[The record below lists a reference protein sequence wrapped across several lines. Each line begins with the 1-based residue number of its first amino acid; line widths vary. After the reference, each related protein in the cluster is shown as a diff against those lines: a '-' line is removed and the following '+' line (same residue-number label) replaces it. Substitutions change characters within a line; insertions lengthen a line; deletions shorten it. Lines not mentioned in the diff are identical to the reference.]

1 VVIGFGPL
9 ALPSQASRE
18 DQDGGPNS
26 ISIAGRSVALEQ
38 TQGGRRDLRL
48 RDDDGIESHGRCLVV
63 FGTRDDTKRRAVAR
77 SVSLSVEPGL
87 NRGNFPR
94 MLKPSLIF
102 LGLLSLGGCRDAAET
117 SLVAEELPIATAETA
132 IAGEWSLFRGDSAL
146 TGESSEVLPAPLTLA
161 WKLEMIGPIVA
172 TAAIANESVFVGS
185 QDGDFRAIDLE
196 SGKEKWMKQLGDTLE
211 SSACILDGVVYVGSG
226 DGALYAL
233 NAETGEEIWKYQTE
247 GEILGGVN
255 FLRHEDKTLLY
266 VGSYDNFLHCVDAE
280 TGKGLWKAETGN
292 YVNGT
297 PAVAEGKVM
306 FGGCDAILYMVD
318 AVTGEPGGEIE
329 IGSYVANS
337 IAVKDGIAYL
347 AHYGNQAEAY
357 SLADKK
363 QLWVFQ
369 DRNFPYFASPAVTD
383 DTVYV
388 ADRGKRLYALN
399 RKDGTEKWAF
409 KARRS
414 IDSSPVISGELLYV
428 GSDDGRLYGIAL
440 EDGGEVWSYEIG
452 EAITAAPAIASEHLV
467 VGALDGFVYAFK
479 AAKP

>member
-1 VVIGFGPL
+1 MKTPKGVPEMVWGSCCGGQMQF
-9 ALPSQASRE
+9 ALRERNRESGMVASCH
-18 DQDGGPNS
+18 QVS
-26 ISIAGRSVALEQ
+26 GRYKEKPW
-38 TQGGRRDLRL
+38 GRL
-48 RDDDGIESHGRCLVV
+48 
-63 FGTRDDTKRRAVAR
+63 
-77 SVSLSVEPGL
+77 VSLSVEPRVE
-87 NRGNFPR
+87 RGNLPR
-94 MLKPSLIF
+94 MLRLSLIS
-102 LGLLSLGGCRDAAET
+102 LALLSLGGCLDVEESGVAAQNEPVVPQKAA
-117 SLVAEELPIATAETA
+117 S
-132 IAGEWSLFRGDSAL
+132 AGEWTLFRGDSAL
-146 TGESSEVLPAPLTLA
+146 TGTSEEVLPAPLTLA

-172 TAAIANESVFVGS
+172 TAAIADETVYLGS

-211 SSACILDGVVYVGSG
+211 SSACVLDGVVYVGSG

-233 NAETGEEIWKYQTE
+233 KGDTGEEIWKYQTE

-255 FLRHEDKTLLY
+255 FLRHEGKTILY

-318 AVTGEPGGEIE
+318 AITGESQGEIE

-337 IAVKDGIAYL
+337 MAVKDGVVYL

-363 QLWVFQ
+363 QLWVHQ
-369 DRNFPYFASPAVTD
+369 DRNFPYFASPAVTED
-383 DTVYV
+383 AVYV

-399 RKDGTEKWAF
+399 REDGKEKWAF

-414 IDSSPVISGELLYV
+414 IDSSPVISGGLLYV
-428 GSDDGRLYGIAL
+428 GSDDGRLYGLAID
-440 EDGGEVWSYEIG
+440 DGEEVWSYEIG
-452 EAITAAPAIASEHLV
+452 EAITAAPAIASGHLV
-467 VGALDGFVYAFK
+467 VGAQDGFVYAFK